1 LEHDATEEGFLLW
14 ALFDV
19 VIDRYFDVNDVI
31 DERLDDIE
39 EEVFSEDKPR
49 SNEIPQ
55 SVIRLRKGLA
65 SFRRAAAP
73 MRDVLD
79 AISRRDLPF
88 ICEESIT
95 HYRELYDRLLRVLD
109 FIETER
115 DLLTSLLE
123 ANLAEISNDL
133 NDVMKKVTSWGAI
146 LVSATLIAGIYGMN
160 FREMP
165 ELKWSLGYPF
175 ALGSMVLVMAILYA
189 VFKRRKWL

>member
-1 LEHDATEEGFLLW
+1 MTC
-14 ALFDV
+14 
-19 VIDRYFDVNDVI
+19 
-31 DERLDDIE
+31 
-39 EEVFSEDKPR
+39 STR
-49 SNEIPQ
+49 SRGGTSP
-55 SVIRLRKGLA
+55 SSAR
-65 SFRRAAAP
+65 
-73 MRDVLD
+73 
-79 AISRRDLPF
+79 SRSP
-88 ICEESIT
+88 

-175 ALGSMVLVMAILYA
+175 ALGSMVLVMGDPL
-189 VFKRRKWL
+189 RRVQAQEVALSHPFPEQHLRARRGYTGSLCSGATSRRLATTRLSRHPTSRSAMATSATMLASMTTCRGGNCSA